1 MGADLTTEDCVLGNH
16 DDELQRTMRRFFV
29 QMCLVQSRANLT
41 KLRAKG
47 KRAWRA
53 GNIGKFPRMSI
64 IEHET

>member
-16 DDELQRTMRRFFV
+16 DDELQRTIEEVLRKNV
-29 QMCLVQSRANLT
+29 PCTSRANLT